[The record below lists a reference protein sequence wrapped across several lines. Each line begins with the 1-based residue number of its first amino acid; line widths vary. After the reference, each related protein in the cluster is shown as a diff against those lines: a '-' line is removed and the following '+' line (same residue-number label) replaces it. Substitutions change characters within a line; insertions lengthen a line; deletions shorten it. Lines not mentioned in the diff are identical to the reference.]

1 MLSLSR
7 RVAAARA
14 ARQPTTSARWRELQP
29 RALRYTPTVKMYC
42 STPARSG
49 SNKVDQW
56 GNPLYGWQ
64 HSGKTAL
71 NATAVDALA
80 ANASVKSATKHEAAA
95 VAAAAADLTIEPD
108 VLNTGST
115 ARDHL
120 ANERTFLAWA
130 RTGVGFVALGVG
142 LSQIE
147 QVCLNTGTSNGLTRH
162 KQGTPF
168 VV

>member
-1 MLSLSR
+1 MLSLRR
-7 RVAAARA
+7 RVAAACA
-14 ARQPTTSARWRELQP
+14 ASQSTTSARWRELQP
-29 RALRYTPTVKMYC
+29 RALRCAPTAKLYC

-56 GNPLYGWQ
+56 GNPLYGSWQ
-64 HSGKTAL
+64 HSGRTAL
-71 NATAVDALA
+71 NATAVDAPA
-80 ANASVKSATKHEAAA
+80 ASASVKAAAAKHEAAP
-95 VAAAAADLTIEPD
+95 AAADLTIEPD

-147 QVCLNTGTSNGLTRH
+147 QVRLNTGTLAGLKHHT
-162 KQGTPF
+162 QGTP
-168 VV
+168 VVI